1 VSDDETE
8 RPELD
13 AVRRLLADARYT
25 DPIPAEVADRMDA
38 VLGGLSQER
47 PDAVA
52 EVVPLDVHRRRRASG
67 LLVAAA
73 VIVVGGVVAAQQLP
87 RGSGPQATTAG
98 GERSAHGPS
107 SAAGGDQ
114 ATTEPRSQ
122 STGPQTPDSVSGLR
136 TKGGRLVVR
145 PRHFQDDALTG
156 LQVLEGKLTTPTS
169 YSAKLLAV
177 SPHCVSTPAGS
188 QVVRATYERAPAA
201 LVYHPVAGTI
211 QIVDLY
217 VCGSS
222 RPVRSVTLPT
232 P

>member
-1 VSDDETE
+1 VSDDETD

-13 AVRRLLADARYT
+13 AVRRLLADARHT
-25 DPIPAEVADRMDA
+25 DPIPADVGDRMDA
-38 VLGGLSQER
+38 VLAGLSQER

-52 EVVPLDVHRRRRASG
+52 EVVPLDARRRRRASG

-87 RGSGPQATTAG
+87 HGSSQQVAGATEDRNAQG
-98 GERSAHGPS
+98 LAS
-107 SAAGGDQ
+107 SAAPG
-114 ATTEPRSQ
+114 TTVPQSQ
-122 STGPQTPDSVSGLR
+122 TTSPQTPDSVSRLKTR
-136 TKGGRLVVR
+136 AGRLVVR

-156 LQVLEGKLTTPTS
+156 LRVLDGKVASTN
-169 YSAKLLAV
+169 YSVKLMAV
-177 SPHCVSTPAGS
+177 SPHCVRTPAGS
-188 QVVRATYERAPAA
+188 QVVRATYQRAPAA
-201 LVYHPVAGTI
+201 LVYHPAAGTT